1 MSSGKSGSSGGGG
14 DPPAGGGDALGRRS
28 TLRMEDEAGD
38 AARLRRQLQAAG
50 GGEVEAVEFA
60 QHGGQRAAAQP
71 LLQRPQAVG
80 RTRGRNDDEPRRIEA
95 AGGQPRRIEVELR
108 LAPQHRPCCGEAA
121 EQGGTEAGRRGI
133 ARRPRHL
140 MQAAERQAAAERRV
154 EGRQP
159 KDERRPCPAA
169 SLEGLQP
176 GAQLLQPDSLVRT
189 LDHIHHGIHLTTILF
204 YICSERHQ
212 ESSLFHRPSK
222 RGFSLARKALM
233 PVR

>member
-1 MSSGKSGSSGGGG
+1 MSSGNRGSSRSGR

-80 RTRGRNDDEPRRIEA
+80 RTRCRYDDEPRRIETE
-95 AGGQPRRIEVELR
+95 GGQPRRIEVGLR
-108 LAPQHRPCCGEAA
+108 LAPQHGPGCGEAA
-121 EQGGTEAGRRGI
+121 EQHGAEAEGGAV
-133 ARRPRHL
+133 ARRSRHL
-140 MQAAERQAAAERRV
+140 MQATEGQAAAERRI
-154 EGRQP
+154 EGRQA
-159 KDERRPCPAA
+159 KGERRPCPAA
-169 SLEGLQP
+169 PLEGLQP

-189 LDHIHHGIHLTTILF
+189 LKRIGHAILDGAF
-204 YICSERHQ
+204 AVVLYM
-212 ESSLFHRPSK
+212 F
-222 RGFSLARKALM
+222 
-233 PVR
+233 